1 MEQKGGREGVKG
13 LIDRGPNPSRGLTS
27 LVLREYPDIL
37 EARSLGWG
45 WAEIAEALG
54 RPGAGK
60 RVAKAFHATQARVQ
74 RGVLKPPSRRRSG
87 AQETTNAS
95 AFKGFTEL

>member
-13 LIDRGPNPSRGLTS
+13 LVERGPNPSRGLTS

-60 RVAKAFHATQARVQ
+60 RVAKAFHATQARVE
-74 RGVLKPPSRRRSG
+74 RGVLKPPSRRRG
-87 AQETTNAS
+87 GMPEPGKQP

>member
-13 LIDRGPNPSRGLTS
+13 LIERGPNPSRGLTS

-37 EARSLGWG
+37 DARSLGWG

-60 RVAKAFHATQARVQ
+60 RVAKAFHATQARVE
-74 RGVLKPPSRRRSG
+74 RGVLKPPSRRRG
-87 AQETTNAS
+87 GMPEPGNQP